1 MLMAW
6 RRGSRMR
13 EKHDVKVLGWVTGRL
28 VELIPEMGKTDEAQ
42 ICAGGNLK
50 IPIKTHELVLQVGR

>member
-28 VELIPEMGKTDEAQ
+28 EELIPEMGRLTR
-42 ICAGGNLK
+42 
-50 IPIKTHELVLQVGR
+50 HRFVQVAISRYLLRHMSLYCK

>member
-6 RRGSRMR
+6 RRGSRMW

-28 VELIPEMGKTDEAQ
+28 EELIPEMGKTDEAQ
-42 ICAGGNLK
+42 ICAGGNLEILLRHMSLYCK
-50 IPIKTHELVLQVGR
+50 

>member
-6 RRGSRMR
+6 RRGSRIR

-28 VELIPEMGKTDEAQ
+28 EELFLRWGRLTR
-42 ICAGGNLK
+42 
-50 IPIKTHELVLQVGR
+50 HRFVQVAILRYY

>member
-1 MLMAW
+1 
-6 RRGSRMR
+6 MR

-28 VELIPEMGKTDEAQ
+28 EELIPEMGKTDEAQ